1 MSKRRRNSGRA
12 KVEAIAEHYPSL
24 LVAEGFHRAVLGT
37 AIRPGSSV
45 VVAYDL
51 AIMEKILVQAGMP
64 SIEARKYLDE
74 RVLPAYV
81 GDLTPT
87 FIDRDW

>member
-1 MSKRRRNSGRA
+1 MSRRRRSGRQ
-12 KVEAIAEHYPSL
+12 KVKAIAEHYPSL
-24 LVAEGFHRAVLGT
+24 LIAEGFDHAVIGT
-37 AIRPGSSV
+37 AIRPGSTV

-51 AIMEKILVQAGMP
+51 QVMEKVLEKTGMN
-64 SIEARKYLDE
+64 SLEARKYLDE

-81 GDLTPT
+81 GDKTPT